1 MTLHLEKPPWMVM
14 HLAGYNAR
22 TLQLNS
28 SSSILSSSMPSK
40 PCANK
45 CIESCVQ
52 GYIFRKNKQSMLVPM
67 LEWPAASWE
76 VALSELRHV
85 LGRGALLD

>member
-28 SSSILSSSMPSK
+28 SASILSSFMPSK
-40 PCANK
+40 PYANE
-45 CIESCVQ
+45 CTESCAQ
-52 GYIFRKNKQSMLVPM
+52 GYIFRKNKQSKLLCVQLPM
-67 LEWPAASWE
+67 LE
-76 VALSELRHV
+76 
-85 LGRGALLD
+85 